1 MLRTSYG
8 GSATSSLTALI
19 PDHEGTTIATV
30 NLSSG
35 QTVKRQKTDPFG
47 VGRSSDDTWISHRG
61 YIGGTDDNT
70 TGLTH
75 LGAREYDPETGRFLS
90 ADPVLDIAD
99 PLSMNGYAYS
109 NNSPVSHSDPSGLTT
124 RVSVARRSSSS
135 SARRAAA
142 PGPR

>member
-1 MLRTSYG
+1 
-8 GSATSSLTALI
+8 LTALI

-75 LGAREYDPETGRFLS
+75 S
-90 ADPVLDIAD
+90 APA
-99 PLSMNGYAYS
+99 N
-109 NNSPVSHSDPSGLTT
+109 TT
-124 RVSVARRSSSS
+124 RKRADSSPPTPSS
-135 SARRAAA
+135 TSRTRC
-142 PGPR
+142 R

>member
-1 MLRTSYG
+1 
-8 GSATSSLTALI
+8 LTALI

-47 VGRSSDDTWISHRG
+47 VGRTSDDTWISHRG